1 MDLQT
6 INLSINPTYLC
17 NFRCSF
23 CYLTHE
29 QLADKKKLSIS
40 ILEDLAEQIKD
51 AGYKVGHIDLYGGEV
66 GLLPEVYLND
76 LHNTLVHNFSSSIG
90 VITNL
95 YKVNPYF
102 HRKDID
108 LSVSYDF
115 DARPGYKSVMGNIL
129 TINKPISIL
138 MLASPELMAKDVDYM
153 IRFYNR
159 FNNIV
164 SVEIKP
170 YSSNQANVLAVTD
183 KDFEEFIKKWITSP
197 IKKNFTFVNESNIKE
212 CLNESYNAYSDNH
225 IYITPSGKFAVLEF
239 DQEGHELFME
249 LDSFQD
255 YIAWTKTEKQRVQS
269 NEICNQCPYLGKC
282 LTEHYR
288 DVKSLENSCN
298 GFRHLLDWANQ
309 NLKEPKGQLV

>member
-1 MDLQT
+1 MELPS
-6 INLSINPTYLC
+6 ISLSINPTYLC
-17 NFRCSF
+17 NFRCDF
-23 CYLTHE
+23 CYLTPD
-29 QLADKKKLSIS
+29 QLADTKKVSIS
-40 ILEDLAEQIKD
+40 KIENLLEEIQE
-51 AGYKVGHIDLYGGEV
+51 AGYKVDHVDLYGGEV
-66 GLLPEVYLND
+66 GLLPEAYLKD
-76 LHNTLVHNFSSSIG
+76 LDNLLFYTSNPSIG

-95 YKVNPYF
+95 YKINPYF
-102 HRKDID
+102 LEPDIQ
-108 LSVSYDF
+108 LSVSFDF
-115 DARPGYKSVMGNIL
+115 DARERHDIVMTNMVL
-129 TINKPISIL
+129 INKPLSIL
-138 MLASPELMAKDVDYM
+138 MLASPKLMSKDVDYM
-153 IRFYNR
+153 IRF
-159 FNNIV
+159 FNQLANVI

-170 YSSNQANVLAVTD
+170 YSSNQANILPVTD
-183 KDFEEFIKKWITSP
+183 KDFEEFVKRWITSP

-255 YIAWTKTEKQRVQS
+255 YIAWTKTEKQRVQG

-288 DVKSLENSCN
+288 DVKTLENSCN

-309 NLKEPKGQLV
+309 NLKESKAP